1 MASADGAKWTK
12 DNPECEQSTVLYQC
26 PGTSALVLSV
36 NAPIVSLGYLCSNH
50 STLKARLALFPQ
62 LFYSTTTLRIP
73 LFFFSFFNQ
82 NLLTLVS
89 IQ

>member
-12 DNPECEQSTVLYQC
+12 DNPECEQSTILYPC

-50 STLKARLALFPQ
+50 STLIARLALFPQ

-73 LFFFSFFNQ
+73 LFFFSFF
-82 NLLTLVS
+82 
-89 IQ
+89 